1 MTTTRT
7 PLLTTQPNALTLA
20 SMLDCARRGW
30 SVFPVHT
37 EYEAGHCSCGW
48 SDCDRPG
55 KHPRTEHGCLDA
67 TRNPAQI
74 RDWDAKWPGCNWAI
88 ATGPASNLFVLDRD
102 PGGQAS
108 LDVWEKEHG
117 SEWLNT
123 LRSKTPHGGHGY
135 YQYPAD
141 LEAKGLEIVNSVRK
155 LAPGL
160 DVRGKGGYAIVP
172 PSRLHDGDYAWLGDG
187 PNTPIKE
194 APEFLLKMVVRPISS
209 PKVAENRKNGT
220 EPLTSEVIEAGA
232 RNDTL
237 ASLAGSMRHRGMSP
251 EAIESALQTENALR
265 CDPPLAAAEVTG
277 IAASISRYPPD
288 SDDPW
293 PDVVP
298 INYSPVEPFDP
309 HILPES
315 LRPLVS
321 DVSERMQTPPD
332 FAAAATLVTLAGS
345 VNRRALVRPKQ
356 SDFSWEMPL
365 NLWGG
370 LVGAPGLL
378 KTPLLTAI
386 TKPLTIIESAWREEN
401 KQAQTRFELRQAQMK
416 IEQEIW
422 SRKYKQACES
432 GDHGFD
438 DHRPEPEAPP
448 AQKRL
453 IVADST
459 IEKLQ
464 ELMVQNP
471 PGLFLVR
478 DELCGFISTLDKPGR
493 EADRAFYLQ
502 SWSGNESFSVDR
514 IGRGSLF
521 VPHVCLSLFGNVQP
535 TRLQHYMSDT
545 IAGASGPNN
554 DGMFQRFQ
562 ILVCPDVS
570 PDWQL
575 VDRLPDANAIATAQ
589 RIFSHLAELLCDPP
603 VRLHFSTPAQL
614 FFNAWLGDLEREIR
628 SPGDLPPALV
638 AHLAKYRSL
647 LPKLAGLY
655 ELGDRVASGTCFTAG
670 QAVEISLEHAS
681 QAGATC
687 KYLRSHARRIY
698 GGIVSAEMA
707 AAQDLSAK
715 LQQGKLTSPFTTR
728 NLYRKCWAGMN
739 TPERARRVLELLA
752 SFGWVRSIAS
762 AEEKDGRPTEFWAIN
777 PKAVIQ

>member
-1 MTTTRT
+1 MSTPEFIPLRGPMLNNTTATVPVLGYVRH
-7 PLLTTQPNALTLA
+7 
-20 SMLDCARRGW
+20 GW
-30 SVFPVHT
+30 PVFPVHT
-37 EYEAGHCSCGW
+37 ENGFGCSCGKA
-48 SDCDRPG
+48 DCDSPG
-55 KHPRTEHGCLDA
+55 KHPRTDNGFKDA
-67 TRNPAQI
+67 TTDEEQVR
-74 RDWDAKWPGCNWAI
+74 RWDAKWPGCNWGVR
-88 ATGPASNLFVLDRD
+88 TGKESGLFGLDID
-102 PGGQAS
+102 PGGEQTLAA
-108 LDVWEKEHG
+108 WQKEHG
-117 SEWLNT
+117 SAWLGT
-123 LRSKTPHGGHGY
+123 LQAKTPRGGEHLIFGY
-135 YQYPAD
+135 PD
-141 LEAKGLEIVNSVRK
+141 

-160 DVRGKGGYAIVP
+160 KVKTSNNELGSGVDIRGDGGYLVIP
-172 PSRLHDGDYAWLGDG
+172 PSRRQAGNYDWSNDLPIRPAPDWLLA
-187 PNTPIKE
+187 K
-194 APEFLLKMVVRPISS
+194 VVQPISA
-209 PKVAENRKNGT
+209 PKVTENRKNGT
-220 EPLTSEVIEAGA
+220 EPSTSAGIPDGERNSTLT
-232 RNDTL
+232 
-237 ASLAGSMRHRGMSP
+237 SLAGSMRRRGMSP
-251 EAIESALQTENALR
+251 EAIESGLQTENSVR
-265 CDPPLAAAEVTG
+265 CDPPLSRAEVSKIG
-277 IAASISRYPPD
+277 ASVARYPAEG
-288 SDDPW
+288 DDPW

-298 INYSPVEPFDP
+298 INYTPVEPFDP

-315 LRPLVS
+315 LRPLTS

-356 SDFSWEMPL
+356 SDFSWEIPS

-378 KTPLLTAI
+378 KTPLLAAI
-386 TKPLTIIESAWREEN
+386 TKPLAVIESAWREEN

-432 GDHGFD
+432 GDPAFD
-438 DHRPEPEAPP
+438 NHRPEPEAPP

-453 IVADST
+453 IITDATS
-459 IEKLQ
+459 EKLQ
-464 ELMVQNP
+464 ELMIQNP

-478 DELCGFISTLDKPGR
+478 DELCGFIATLDKAGR

-514 IGRGSLF
+514 IGRGSLYI
-521 VPHVCLSLFGNVQP
+521 PHVCLSLFGNVQP
-535 TRLQHYMSDT
+535 SRLQNYMSDT
-545 IAGASGPNN
+545 IAGVSGPNN

-562 ILVCPDVS
+562 ILVYPDVS
-570 PDWQL
+570 PDWRL

-589 RIFSHLAELLCDPP
+589 RIFSRLAELPCDPP
-603 VRLHFSTPAQL
+603 LRLHFSTPAQL

-628 SPGDLPPALV
+628 SPGDLAPALV

-655 ELGDRVASGTCFTAG
+655 ELCDRVAAGICLTAG
-670 QAVEISLEHAS
+670 QALEISLEHAS

-698 GGIVSAEMA
+698 GGIVSAEMVT
-707 AAQDLSAK
+707 AQDLSAK
-715 LQQGKLTSPFTTR
+715 LQQGKLPSTFTTR

-762 AEEKDGRPTEFWAIN
+762 AEEKDGRPTEFWAVN
-777 PKAVIQ
+777 PKVVAQ